1 MNKIKNKCFTLVLK
15 RSIQKRWP
23 NVLNAFI
30 DIHQKYLKTT
40 NFAFFILQK
49 INYLKYLIEVYT

>member
-40 NFAFFILQK
+40 NFAFLFYK
-49 INYLKYLIEVYT
+49 KLII

>member
-30 DIHQKYLKTT
+30 DIHQKYLNTT
-40 NFAFFILQK
+40 NFAFLFYK
-49 INYLKYLIEVYT
+49 KLII